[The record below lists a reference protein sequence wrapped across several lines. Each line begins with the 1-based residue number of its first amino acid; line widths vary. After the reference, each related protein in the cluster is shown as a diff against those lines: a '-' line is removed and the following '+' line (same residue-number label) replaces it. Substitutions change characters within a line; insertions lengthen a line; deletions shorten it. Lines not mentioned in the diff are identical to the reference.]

1 MTIFF
6 FFDTTYFLN
15 PINSLLCLG
24 TIPRHHFTA
33 KSLYNEVL
41 LVLSS
46 SLLDDLQDKSIIKLT
61 LEECLRYSKS
71 LNVSEEQSTDGLRAS
86 IL

>member
-1 MTIFF
+1 M
-6 FFDTTYFLN
+6 
-15 PINSLLCLG
+15 CLE

-46 SLLDDLQDKSIIKLT
+46 SLLDGLQDKSIIKPT

-71 LNVSEEQSTDGLRAS
+71 LNVSEEQSIDGLRVS
-86 IL
+86 EL